1 MCSMDQW
8 NSAPDEDDS
17 SDDDDDMPPLIP
29 ADNWEPHLGAA
40 DQVTQVT

>member
-1 MCSMDQW
+1 MDQW